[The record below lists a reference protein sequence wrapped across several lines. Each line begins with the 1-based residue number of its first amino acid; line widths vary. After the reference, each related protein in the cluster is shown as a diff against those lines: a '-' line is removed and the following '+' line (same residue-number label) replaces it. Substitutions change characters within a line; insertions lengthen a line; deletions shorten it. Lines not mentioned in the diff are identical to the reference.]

1 MIEWGETDLTTA
13 DPDDRSGYPVEGSNY
28 AEHEENDRPGGGGAG
43 ALAFGL
49 VVFFALIS
57 IVVIFAT
64 IP

>member
-1 MIEWGETDLTTA
+1 MIEWDETDPTNA
-13 DPDDRSGYPVEGSNY
+13 DPVEGSRY

-43 ALAFGL
+43 ALAFG
-49 VVFFALIS
+49 VVVIFALIS